1 MTKCN
6 TYFLCVSLLLTD
18 VFCLFFSTQNG
29 PDGDVKDDL
38 DSGDEAD
45 GKKIDTEEVLK
56 TNALLTTNTTT
67 MAHTFFYR
75 IITPIL
81 GHLLPT
87 WDPST

>member
-1 MTKCN
+1 MTKYH

-45 GKKIDTEEVLK
+45 GKKIDTEEVRTK
-56 TNALLTTNTTT
+56 
-67 MAHTFFYR
+67 
-75 IITPIL
+75 III
-81 GHLLPT
+81 
-87 WDPST
+87 PSTDGDNQNGWLVVL